1 PGAAVPAAPYRDDD
15 VHRPVHWRPAAPAWQ
30 QAGPAD
36 AVGRDAGIR
45 LRTGARAPTG
55 QGKQGSWQSSTFK
68 LIVTARWS
76 GVSWVSRGRRQEGP
90 GQAPGSDAGSG
101 AGVHQGSAVPAV
113 PGAQA
118 TAARG

>member
-1 PGAAVPAAPYRDDD
+1 
-15 VHRPVHWRPAAPAWQ
+15 
-30 QAGPAD
+30 
-36 AVGRDAGIR
+36 
-45 LRTGARAPTG
+45 G

-76 GVSWVSRGRRQEGP
+76 GVSWISRGRRQEGP
-90 GQAPGSDAGSG
+90 GQAPDSDAGSG

-118 TAARG
+118 TAARGLGSAGDRATAARSSHTTPAPPASRASRPLWNGGRGP